1 MYLYIQMC
9 VYLRY
14 VRMYLCI
21 QVRERASEGGFI
33 DLRVAI
39 VGNVDSGKSTIVGV
53 LTSGALVGASHS
65 GSLVNT
71 WQALKACVLQCTQG
85 MRTSMHS
92 RHAYFREAGQR
103 ARAGTGG
110 SVPASA
116 RT

>member
-1 MYLYIQMC
+1 MYLY
-9 VYLRY
+9 
-14 VRMYLCI
+14 I

-65 GSLVNT
+65 GYFLNT
-71 WQALKACVLQCTQG
+71 WHALKACVLF
-85 MRTSMHS
+85 
-92 RHAYFREAGQR
+92 FREAGQR
-103 ARAGTGG
+103 ARTGTGG

>member
-1 MYLYIQMC
+1 MYVLT
-9 VYLRY
+9 
-14 VRMYLCI
+14 

-71 WQALKACVLQCTQG
+71 WQALKACVLQGSWTTGAGWHGRQCSGIGTNLNPG
-85 MRTSMHS
+85 GRRVS
-92 RHAYFREAGQR
+92 R
-103 ARAGTGG
+103 
-110 SVPASA
+110 SI
-116 RT
+116 

>member
-1 MYLYIQMC
+1 MCAYI
-9 VYLRY
+9 RY
-14 VRMYLCI
+14 VRIYVYT

-53 LTSGALVGASHS
+53 LTSGASVESRHS
-65 GSLVNT
+65 GYT
-71 WQALKACVLQCTQG
+71 WHALK
-85 MRTSMHS
+85 

-110 SVPASA
+110 SVSASS
-116 RT
+116 RTRIRADVEYHAAYNGAQC

>member
-1 MYLYIQMC
+1 MYVLT
-9 VYLRY
+9 
-14 VRMYLCI
+14 

-53 LTSGALVGASHS
+53 LTSGALVGASRS
-65 GSLVNT
+65 GYFLNT
-71 WQALKACVLQCTQG
+71 WHALKACVLF
-85 MRTSMHS
+85 
-92 RHAYFREAGQR
+92 FREAGQR
-103 ARAGTGG
+103 ARASMGG